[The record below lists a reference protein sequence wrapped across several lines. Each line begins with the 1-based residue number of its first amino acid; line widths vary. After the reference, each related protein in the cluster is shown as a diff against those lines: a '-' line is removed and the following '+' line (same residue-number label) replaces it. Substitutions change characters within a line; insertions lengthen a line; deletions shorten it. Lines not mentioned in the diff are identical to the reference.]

1 MDSNLSQE
9 PTSEETDSSE
19 IRRLVSSVMVLL
31 DIAKLEVDTNRAAAK
46 ASITRASSLLRV
58 EIDRQS
64 SRNNRTTAYGSLLS
78 WQTRRVRE
86 YIDAHISSRI
96 LISDLSGIVQR
107 SVSHFTRLFK
117 QTFGQTPHAYLLRRR
132 VELAGHLMLV
142 SDASLSD
149 IAYNCGL
156 ADHAHLCKLFRQYTG
171 QSPGAWRR
179 EHREALGR
187 RAKRA
192 SPSRGL

>member
-9 PTSEETDSSE
+9 PTSEETGSAE
-19 IRRLVSSVMVLL
+19 TRRLVGSVMAIL

-64 SRNNRTTAYGSLLS
+64 SRNKRTTAYGSLFS

-107 SVSHFTRLFK
+107 SDSHFARLFK
-117 QTFGQTPHAYLLRRR
+117 RTFGQTPHAYLLRRR
-132 VELAGHLMLV
+132 VELARHLMLV

-149 IAYNCGL
+149 IAHNCGL

-171 QSPGAWRR
+171 QGPGAWRR
-179 EHREALGR
+179 EHRETLGR
-187 RAKRA
+187 RI
-192 SPSRGL
+192 S